1 MKNGRIHFL
10 IVPLLIITTET
21 AYGMDSDYYSYANAK
36 MLIGSAGLGFALSYF
51 WGALHNKFF
60 PPTVR
65 GTFDAK
71 YLKVNRSPDWA
82 GPLELIVDY
91 KGKKAHQIYFSYDVQ
106 MQEKNNNGE
115 PVWKIKLSSGDTVE
129 YNPKTDTSVIQKLQ

>member
-65 GTFDAK
+65 RTFDAK
-71 YLKVNRSPDWA
+71 YLEVNSFNTVY
-82 GPLELIVDY
+82 GPLKLIVDY
-91 KGKKAHQIYFSYDVQ
+91 KARKAYRVSSSYDVQ
-106 MQEKNNNGE
+106 MQEKNKNGE
-115 PVWKIKLSSGDTVE
+115 PVWKIKLSEGDTVE
-129 YNPKTDTSVIQKLQ
+129 YNPKTDISYIPEPQ